1 MHARAERDSSESLE
15 RVMRLVHSKWSM
27 MVTIWTKH
35 TTIRAGE
42 HGDDARAINRGQHPG
57 EAQQQ
62 CSRNSSQQEATTGTK
77 QRHSPECMDENS
89 AAHRHGPAARRSGD
103 SRTWGA
109 GQTMT

>member
-15 RVMRLVHSKWSM
+15 RVTRLVHSKWSM

-62 CSRNSSQQEATTGTK
+62 HSRNLSQQEATTGTK